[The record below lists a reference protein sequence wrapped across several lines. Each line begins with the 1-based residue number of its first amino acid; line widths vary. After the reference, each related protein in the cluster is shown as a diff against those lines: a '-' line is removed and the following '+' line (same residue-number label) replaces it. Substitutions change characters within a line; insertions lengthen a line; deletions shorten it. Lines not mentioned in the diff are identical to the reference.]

1 MSLPYENS
9 TSGTNAINEIQKILR
24 AFDCQKFGTGED
36 FDTGELFVHFE
47 RDGRRVTLSASSR
60 GYAAAWL
67 KAHPYKPS
75 SHRCSLADYQ
85 ARALKIGSVAV
96 YSILR
101 DWVKGQ
107 VTAVEIGMMTFEAAF
122 LPHILLPSGETV
134 MERLN
139 QQRLLEPPKAHP

>member
-1 MSLPYENS
+1 MSLPYEN
-9 TSGTNAINEIQKILR
+9 TTAGTNAINEIQKILR

-67 KAHPYKPS
+67 KANPWNTRRNCS
-75 SHRCSLADYQ
+75 SAEYE
-85 ARALKIGSVAV
+85 AKALKLGATAV

-101 DWVKGQ
+101 DWIKGQ

-134 MERLN
+134 MEKLT
-139 QQRLLEPPKAHP
+139 QQQLLAPPKAEP